1 MEKPTR
7 WAGTDEWRRTRPEGR
22 VRRLMERR
30 FRRPARALALSLGSL
45 LLQAEASALAD
56 NLSVLEGRWL
66 GDGFQVVIDAD
77 RAQANMD
84 PWKPFDWRRIE
95 VKEYD
100 GAAITFSIGAELFY
114 GTLEADTMTLEGT
127 SFRGTK
133 TLERTRDASL
143 RGSLQ

>member
-1 MEKPTR
+1 M
-7 WAGTDEWRRTRPEGR
+7 DWRI
-22 VRRLMERR
+22 RL
-30 FRRPARALALSLGSL
+30 PARAFALSLASL
-45 LLQAEASALAD
+45 LLQAEASALAG
-56 NLSVLEGRWL
+56 NLSLIEGRWL
-66 GDGFQVVIDAD
+66 GDGLQVVVDAD

-84 PWKPFDWRRIE
+84 PWKPFDWRHIE

-133 TLERTRDASL
+133 ILERTNDTAL
-143 RGSLQ
+143 RGSLE

>member
-1 MEKPTR
+1 MDGMEAP
-7 WAGTDEWRRTRPEGR
+7 DRTVRA
-22 VRRLMERR
+22 RRLMGRR
-30 FRRPARALALSLGSL
+30 IFTPAWALALSLGSL

-66 GDGFQVVIDAD
+66 GDGLQVVVDAD

-84 PWKPFDWRRIE
+84 PWKPFDWRHIE
-95 VKEYD
+95 VKEFD

-133 TLERTRDASL
+133 ILQRTNDTAL
-143 RGSLQ
+143 RGSLE